1 MDAANPAMTLVVGEA
16 EMENSIRNGEE
27 SHSSRRN
34 TLRRT
39 LRYSQQESVASA
51 TMTGTNDNFLNAFA
65 ISLQA
70 TALQMGWLTAIPQL
84 FGAVWQIVSVW
95 MANHVTRKPLVVGV
109 ALLQSLV
116 VGSMALL
123 SIASGLGELQT
134 SRVVWLI
141 VLAVG
146 YFSCINIIQP
156 HWRAWMGSLVPR
168 SRRGVFFAA
177 RSRLTMAASLIV
189 FIGGGVLLSYTEM
202 ADRAWLGFGLLFG
215 VAAIGRLVSAIL
227 LWRMHDPDA
236 GSSQTAMRLR
246 DSLLHIR
253 ESLKDPTFRHYSFF
267 VACFQGAVAVSAPF
281 FAVYMLRDL
290 QFTYLQFTINSVA
303 SIATQFLML
312 RFWGR
317 FSDRFGNHLVMVL
330 SSCAI
335 PVIPLAWMVS
345 PDPLYLVFVQIVSG
359 IFWSGFTLSTA
370 NYLYD
375 IRPHH
380 TNFALYAAIQSGSS
394 AVMVFCGGV
403 FGGYAAL
410 HAPAIADAIVEIWK
424 PGSDLFIVFII
435 TAILRSAVAAW
446 FMPRLKEPKIRTR
459 PKLLDIIFRIARI
472 SSISGVS
479 LDWMSVTRKDPTADR
494 RHTETPKE
502 PD

>member
-1 MDAANPAMTLVVGEA
+1 MTFVVDEA
-16 EMENSIRNGEE
+16 EMENPIPVPEE
-27 SHSSRRN
+27 SRSSRRA

-51 TMTGTNDNFLNAFA
+51 TMTGANDNFLNAFA

-70 TALQMGWLTAIPQL
+70 TALQLGWLTAIPQL

-95 MANHVTRKPLVVGV
+95 MGNHVKRKPLVVGV
-109 ALLQSLV
+109 ALLQSLL
-116 VGSMALL
+116 VGLMALL
-123 SIASGLGELQT
+123 SVANGFGELQS
-134 SRVVWLI
+134 SRVLWLI
-141 VLAVG
+141 VLTVG

-156 HWRAWMGSLVPR
+156 HWRAWMGGLVPR

-215 VAAIGRLVSAIL
+215 VAAIGRLVSAYL
-227 LWRMHDPDA
+227 LWRMHDPELESA
-236 GSSQTAMRLR
+236 QTAMRLR
-246 DSLLHIR
+246 DSLLHIK

-281 FAVYMLRDL
+281 FAMYMLRDL
-290 QFTYLQFTINSVA
+290 QFTYLQFSLNSIA
-303 SIATQFLML
+303 SIATQFLLL

-317 FSDRFGNHLVMVL
+317 FSDRFGNHLVMVM

-335 PVIPLAWMVS
+335 PVIPLAWLVS

-359 IFWSGFTLSTA
+359 VFWSGFTLSTA

-394 AVMVFCGGV
+394 ALMVFCGGL
-403 FGGYAAL
+403 FGGYVARQ
-410 HAPAIADAIVEIWK
+410 APAIADAIVDIWE
-424 PGSDLFIVFII
+424 PGSALFIVFVVS
-435 TAILRSAVAAW
+435 AILRGAIVAW
-446 FMPRLKEPKIRTR
+446 FMPRLKEPKIRSR
-459 PKLLDIIFRIARI
+459 PKLLDVIFRIARI

-479 LDWMSVTRKDPTADR
+479 LDWMSVTRKEQGGDR
-494 RHTETPKE
+494 RDTETPKDPE
-502 PD
+502 

>member
-1 MDAANPAMTLVVGEA
+1 
-16 EMENSIRNGEE
+16 MERPIPSREGTR
-27 SHSSRRN
+27 SRRRA

-39 LRYSQQESVASA
+39 LRCSQQEAVASA
-51 TMTGTNDNFLNAFA
+51 TMTGTSDNFLNAFA

-70 TALQMGWLTAIPQL
+70 TAVQMGWLTAIPQL

-95 MANHVTRKPLVVGV
+95 MGNHVKRKPLVVG
-109 ALLQSLV
+109 AAFLQSLL
-116 VGSMALL
+116 VGLMALL
-123 SIASGLGELQT
+123 SIGNGIGALQS
-134 SRVVWLI
+134 SRVLWLI
-141 VLAVG
+141 VLTVG

-156 HWRAWMGSLVPR
+156 HWRAWMGRLVPR

-177 RSRLTMAASLIV
+177 RSRLTMAASLLV
-189 FIGGGVLLSYTEM
+189 FIGGGVLLSYTD
-202 ADRAWLGFGLLFG
+202 AANRAWLGFGLLFG
-215 VAAIGRLVSAIL
+215 IAASGRLISAIL
-227 LWRMHDPDA
+227 LWRMHDPES
-236 GSSQTAMRLR
+236 GSSQTAMRLL
-246 DSLLHIR
+246 DSWLHIK

-290 QFTYLQFTINSVA
+290 QFTYFQFTLNSVA

-317 FSDRFGNHLVMVL
+317 FSDRFGNHLVMVI

-335 PVIPLAWMVS
+335 PVIPLAWLVS
-345 PDPLYLVFVQIVSG
+345 PDPLYLVLVQVVSG

-380 TNFALYAAIQSGSS
+380 TNFALYAAVQSGSS
-394 AVMVFCGGV
+394 ALMVFCGGLL
-403 FGGYAAL
+403 GGYLAR
-410 HAPAIADAIVEIWK
+410 HAPAIADSMAGFWK
-424 PGSDLFIVFII
+424 PGSDLFIVFVV
-435 TAILRSAVAAW
+435 TAILRGAIVAW

-459 PKLLDIIFRIARI
+459 PKLLDVIFRIARI
-472 SSISGVS
+472 SSVSGVS
-479 LDWMSVTRKDPTADR
+479 LDWMSVTRKEPTAEPR
-494 RHTETPKE
+494 SSGKPKE
-502 PD
+502 SD

>member
-1 MDAANPAMTLVVGEA
+1 
-16 EMENSIRNGEE
+16 MESLIPNREDSR
-27 SHSSRRN
+27 SHRRA
-34 TLRRT
+34 TLRKT
-39 LRYSQQESVASA
+39 LRCSQQEAVASA

-95 MANHVTRKPLVVGV
+95 IGNHIKRKPLVVGV
-109 ALLQSLV
+109 ALLQSII
-116 VGSMALL
+116 VGLMALL
-123 SIASGLGELQT
+123 AVANGFGEMQS
-134 SRVVWLI
+134 SRVLWLI

-146 YFSCINIIQP
+146 YFSCINIVQP
-156 HWRAWMGSLVPR
+156 HWRAWMGGLVPR

-177 RSRLTMAASLIV
+177 RSRLTMVASLLV
-189 FIGGGVLLSYTEM
+189 FVGGGVLLSYTD
-202 ADRAWLGFGLLFG
+202 AANRAWLGFGLLFG

-227 LWRMHDPDA
+227 FWCMHDPESESA
-236 GSSQTAMRLR
+236 PTAMRLR
-246 DSLLHIR
+246 DSWLHIR

-281 FAVYMLRDL
+281 FAVYLLRDL
-290 QFTYLQFTINSVA
+290 QFTYLEFTLNSVA
-303 SIATQFLML
+303 SIAMQFLML

-317 FSDRFGNHLVMVL
+317 FSDRFGNHLVMVI

-335 PVIPLAWMVS
+335 PVIPLVWLVS
-345 PDPLYLVFVQIVSG
+345 PDPLYLILVQVVSG

-380 TNFALYAAIQSGSS
+380 TNFALYAAVQSGSS
-394 AVMVFCGGV
+394 ALMVFCGGLL
-403 FGGYAAL
+403 GGYLARY
-410 HAPAIADAIVEIWK
+410 APAIADAMVEIWE
-424 PGSDLFIVFII
+424 PGSDLFIVFVA
-435 TAILRSAVAAW
+435 TAILRGAIVAW
-446 FMPRLKEPKIRTR
+446 FMPRLKEPRIRSR
-459 PKLLDIIFRIARI
+459 PKLLDVIFRIARI
-472 SSISGVS
+472 SSVSGVS
-479 LDWMSVTRKDPTADR
+479 LDWMSVTRKDTTAEKR
-494 RHTETPKE
+494 ASETPKE